1 MTFDRNFG
9 NSVFISNKNEFIAI
23 IGESGAGKTTILNMI
38 SMIDKP
44 DSGSI
49 SINGE
54 NSFSKKDIQNLRRY
68 VFGYIFQNYALIE
81 NDTVKEN
88 LLLSKKY
95 RKNFKEKE
103 LEESLEKVG
112 ISKEYLGHKVCVRVA
127 VIVFDFERDVLFLA
141 YLFKAR
147 LNVFNYLVKG
157 SVVNIVAYTD
167 GVFFLC
173 VGRAVRGVC
182 VFSASGEKC
191 KYKQRGERKCDYFFH
206 FDLPAFFILDI
217 CNVKRSICDYIN
229 FSSARGAIFCIT

>member
-1 MTFDRNFG
+1 MIELKDICKSFGDHVVLKNF
-9 NSVFISNKNEFIAI
+9 SLKINKNEFIAI

-103 LEESLEKVG
+103 LEESL
-112 ISKEYLGHKVCVRVA
+112 
-127 VIVFDFERDVLFLA
+127 
-141 YLFKAR
+141 
-147 LNVFNYLVKG
+147 
-157 SVVNIVAYTD
+157 
-167 GVFFLC
+167 
-173 VGRAVRGVC
+173 
-182 VFSASGEKC
+182 
-191 KYKQRGERKCDYFFH
+191 
-206 FDLPAFFILDI
+206 
-217 CNVKRSICDYIN
+217 
-229 FSSARGAIFCIT
+229 

>member
-1 MTFDRNFG
+1 MVMIELKDICKSFGDHVVLKNF
-9 NSVFISNKNEFIAI
+9 SLKINKNEFIAI

-112 ISKEYLGHKVCVRVA
+112 ISKEYLGHKVCKLSGGEQQRIA
-127 VIVFDFERDVLFLA
+127 IARTMLKPCEIILA
-141 YLFKAR
+141 DEPTGNLDTSNKEKIIHLFKE
-147 LNVFNYLVKG
+147 LKKEG
-157 SVVNIVAYTD
+157 KTI
-167 GVFFLC
+167 
-173 VGRAVRGVC
+173 VC
-182 VFSASGEKC
+182 VTHDEEMAKSADRIIDLKKERGREK
-191 KYKQRGERKCDYFFH
+191 
-206 FDLPAFFILDI
+206 
-217 CNVKRSICDYIN
+217 
-229 FSSARGAIFCIT
+229 

>member
-1 MTFDRNFG
+1 MIELKDICKSFGDHVVLKNF
-9 NSVFISNKNEFIAI
+9 SLKINKNEFIAI

-95 RKNFKEKE
+95 RNNFKEKE
-103 LEESLEKVG
+103 LEESVEKVG
-112 ISKEYLGHKVCVRVA
+112 ISKEYLGHKVCELSGGEQQRIA
-127 VIVFDFERDVLFLA
+127 IARTMLKPCEIILADEPTGNLDSNTSLQVIKTLVHINETLNKTVVMVTHDPKMASYGKRTLFL
-141 YLFKAR
+141 K
-147 LNVFNYLVKG
+147 
-157 SVVNIVAYTD
+157 D
-167 GVFFLC
+167 GV
-173 VGRAVRGVC
+173 
-182 VFSASGEKC
+182 
-191 KYKQRGERKCDYFFH
+191 
-206 FDLPAFFILDI
+206 ILDSLI
-217 CNVKRSICDYIN
+217 KKESNEKYYEKILNKMVQI
-229 FSSARGAIFCIT
+229 

>member
-1 MTFDRNFG
+1 MAYIEFKNVVKEYTMGDNKIRALDNANFE
-9 NSVFISNKNEFIAI
+9 INK
-23 IGESGAGKTTILNMI
+23 GELVVIVGPSGAGKTTILNMI

-112 ISKEYLGHKVCVRVA
+112 ISKEYLGHKVCELSGGEQQRIA
-127 VIVFDFERDVLFLA
+127 IARTMLKPWEIILA
-141 YLFKAR
+141 DEPTGNLDTSNK
-147 LNVFNYLVKG
+147 
-157 SVVNIVAYTD
+157 
-167 GVFFLC
+167 
-173 VGRAVRGVC
+173 
-182 VFSASGEKC
+182 EK
-191 KYKQRGERKCDYFFH
+191 
-206 FDLPAFFILDI
+206 
-217 CNVKRSICDYIN
+217 
-229 FSSARGAIFCIT
+229 ITH

>member
-1 MTFDRNFG
+1 MIELKDICKSFGDHVVLKNFSLKI
-9 NSVFISNKNEFIAI
+9 NDNEFIAI

-49 SINGE
+49 SINGK
-54 NSFSKKDIQNLRRY
+54 NSFSKKDVQDLRRY

-112 ISKEYLGHKVCVRVA
+112 ISKEYLGHKVCELSGGEQQRIA
-127 VIVFDFERDVLFLA
+127 IARTMLKPCEIILA
-141 YLFKAR
+141 DEPTGNLDSIKSMEIMNLLKR
-147 LNVFNYLVKG
+147 LNEEEKITIIMVTHEEEMASFASRTIYFRDGHIDDSLKKG
-157 SVVNIVAYTD
+157 
-167 GVFFLC
+167 F
-173 VGRAVRGVC
+173 
-182 VFSASGEKC
+182 K
-191 KYKQRGERKCDYFFH
+191 
-206 FDLPAFFILDI
+206 
-217 CNVKRSICDYIN
+217 
-229 FSSARGAIFCIT
+229 

>member
-1 MTFDRNFG
+1 MIELKDICKSFGDHVVLKNFSLKI
-9 NSVFISNKNEFIAI
+9 NDNEFIAI

-112 ISKEYLGHKVCVRVA
+112 ISKEYLGHKVCELSGGEQQRIAIARAFMKNAPIVLMDEPLSALDTYSENVLLKAMKALLKNKA
-127 VIVFDFERDVLFLA
+127 VIMVSHRMTGMDKFER
-141 YLFKAR
+141 
-147 LNVFNYLVKG
+147 
-157 SVVNIVAYTD
+157 VVRI
-167 GVFFLC
+167 
-173 VGRAVRGVC
+173 
-182 VFSASGEKC
+182 E
-191 KYKQRGERKCDYFFH
+191 
-206 FDLPAFFILDI
+206 
-217 CNVKRSICDYIN
+217 
-229 FSSARGAIFCIT
+229 

>member
-1 MTFDRNFG
+1 MVMIELKDICKSFGDHVVLKNF
-9 NSVFISNKNEFIAI
+9 SLKINKNEFIAI

-112 ISKEYLGHKVCVRVA
+112 ISKEYLGHKVCELSGGEQQRIAIARTMLKPCEIILADEPTGALNDKLSIEVMRLLKRYA
-127 VIVFDFERDVLFLA
+127 KEHLVIVISHNS
-141 YLFKAR
+141 R
-147 LNVFNYLVKG
+147 LIKQYTKMIVDLDKKRIIIILVMNDII
-157 SVVNIVAYTD
+157 NIH
-167 GVFFLC
+167 
-173 VGRAVRGVC
+173 
-182 VFSASGEKC
+182 
-191 KYKQRGERKCDYFFH
+191 Q
-206 FDLPAFFILDI
+206 
-217 CNVKRSICDYIN
+217 
-229 FSSARGAIFCIT
+229 